1 MIKKQA
7 IGDTSD
13 PPATIF
19 NGQDT
24 IAGRSQDRLRQ
35 AAASLRSAK
44 DDLPLRTVV
53 ADETDASAIAEL
65 FETEKT
71 VDHVFIP
78 AGELRPG
85 TSDLLTADPQSMRA
99 ILETRILGVASVVR
113 HAKPRMLRGSIV
125 LMSGL
130 YASHPRQGSAM
141 AAAAVAGVE
150 GLVRALAL
158 DLAPL
163 RVNAVAPGTVDTPL
177 WDSFGS
183 QRTAAMEHGA
193 GLPVGRVGRP
203 EEIAEAVLFLMSNEF
218 ITGIVLPIDGGGSLI

>member
-1 MIKKQA
+1 
-7 IGDTSD
+7 
-13 PPATIF
+13 
-19 NGQDT
+19 
-24 IAGRSQDRLRQ
+24 
-35 AAASLRSAK
+35 
-44 DDLPLRTVV
+44 
-53 ADETDASAIAEL
+53 
-65 FETEKT
+65 
-71 VDHVFIP
+71 
-78 AGELRPG
+78 
-85 TSDLLTADPQSMRA
+85 MRA

-130 YASHPRQGSAM
+130 YASHPRQRSAM
-141 AAAAVAGVE
+141 AAAAVAGIE

-163 RVNAVAPGTVDTPL
+163 RVNAVSPGTVDTPL

-183 QRTAAMEHGA
+183 QRTAVMEHGA